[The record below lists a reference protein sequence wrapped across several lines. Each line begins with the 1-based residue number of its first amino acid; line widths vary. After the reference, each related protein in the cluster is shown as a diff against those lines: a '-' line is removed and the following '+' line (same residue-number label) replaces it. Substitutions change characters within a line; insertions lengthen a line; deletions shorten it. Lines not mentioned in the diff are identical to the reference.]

1 MARQLAAIMNYWQDF
16 FRALLEQFRPK
27 LDMSNIGED
36 ILKAIVPRNVGSI
49 DLFGFKLIIS
59 DATVASWLVMA
70 VILVLAL
77 LLGHKPQRV
86 PETKRQQLAETLVDI
101 LLKACRSSN
110 MTYEQAEQVI
120 PYVGTIAFFI
130 TLTNLASIFKIPPP
144 AKNPAF
150 PIALAIIT
158 IIYVIVMSI
167 RFVGFKG
174 FWASLTYPSSALLP
188 FKILDFFIKPVSLSL
203 RLFGNVFGAYI
214 LMEFI
219 YIVVPM
225 ILPGLLGLWFDIA
238 DGILQGI
245 IFTYLSITYIGEVIE
260 SAKES
265 KHHKEEQAQER
276 AKLKAKALPRS

>member
-1 MARQLAAIMNYWQDF
+1 MEYWNDF

-27 LDMSNIGED
+27 LEMDHIGED
-36 ILKAIVPRNVGSI
+36 ILHAIVPRSIGSI
-49 DLFGFKLIIS
+49 DVFGFNLIIS

-70 VILVLAL
+70 VLLVLAIY
-77 LLGHKPQRV
+77 LGRKPQRV
-86 PETKRQQLAETLVDI
+86 PEKKRQQLAETLVDL
-101 LLKACRSSN
+101 LLKTCRSSN

-130 TLTNLASIFKIPPP
+130 TLTNLTSIFKIPPP

-150 PIALAIIT
+150 PIALAVIT

-167 RFVGFKG
+167 KFVGLKG

-260 SAKES
+260 SAHES
-265 KHHKEEQAQER
+265 KHHKEEQAQ
-276 AKLKAKALPRS
+276 AKAKAKMKAKTSI